1 MFFNSIFSSRIYCIY
16 HGSGGPV
23 ILNRFCALSCP
34 FSLLGHD
41 LSQTAPMRGLSIRS
55 TACYCLW
62 YLKLCIMLTSG
73 HCTHCDMSVAL
84 CTVWHKTFLVVHGD
98 SGLSNTTLHLNDFLK
113 RLPCFQS
120 RVGEGHHWIIIALPW
135 LLLLGL
141 HFSLRWPL
149 KTLMYLLNEWFFF
162 KAFFFAAEETENQKS
177 PIAYTGTYSRLDK

>member
-1 MFFNSIFSSRIYCIY
+1 MGRWRAKTKQSHGLSLKDSCFENKLLGTSSKAVFFKWFHLMFFNSIFSSRIYCIY

-41 LSQTAPMRGLSIRS
+41 LSQTAPMRGLSMRS

-113 RLPCFQS
+113 RFPCFQS
-120 RVGEGHHWIIIALPW
+120 
-135 LLLLGL
+135 LGL
-141 HFSLRWPL
+141 V
-149 KTLMYLLNEWFFF
+149 KVI
-162 KAFFFAAEETENQKS
+162 TES
-177 PIAYTGTYSRLDK
+177 

>member
-1 MFFNSIFSSRIYCIY
+1 MFFNSIFSSHTYCIY
-16 HGSGGPV
+16 HGSGGLV
-23 ILNRFCALSCP
+23 ILNRLCALSCP

-55 TACYCLW
+55 PACYLFATACCLLQYLW

-84 CTVWHKTFLVVHGD
+84 CTGWHKTFLVVHGD

-120 RVGEGHHWIIIALPW
+120 
-135 LLLLGL
+135 LGL
-141 HFSLRWPL
+141 V
-149 KTLMYLLNEWFFF
+149 KVI
-162 KAFFFAAEETENQKS
+162 TES
-177 PIAYTGTYSRLDK
+177 